1 MEYEESAMRCPK
13 CAYVSFD
20 HLEECIKCSR
30 DLVPFREELNLMDF
44 KPEVPFLLGSLV
56 GEMQGGGVQRD
67 LTLTQE
73 TELELGGLDMGLGT
87 EGTIDMQDLEIP
99 DETDSSKE
107 VSLSEVALDDLETIE
122 SSALGDSGDFELNL
136 DDMAEMG
143 GEDKG
148 LAEMGSE
155 DADLAEMSTEDVGLV
170 EEDEDFLGLEIET
183 DESSEEDF
191 GALEEVLTAEPTAE
205 PESEELDPGA
215 ALEVDLNEDDLSEL
229 AKTLEVHFDSEAG
242 EKKKVPGDDL
252 ALGQEEVVFEMEDE

>member
-1 MEYEESAMRCPK
+1 MRCPK

-30 DLVPFREELNLMDF
+30 DLVPSREELNLMDF

-87 EGTIDMQDLEIP
+87 EGTIDMQDLELP

-107 VSLSEVALDDLETIE
+107 VSLSEIALDDLETIE
-122 SSALGDSGDFELNL
+122 SSALGDAGDIELHL
-136 DDMAEMG
+136 DDM
-143 GEDKG
+143 
-148 LAEMGSE
+148 AEMGSE

-170 EEDEDFLGLEIET
+170 EEEEDFLGLEIET

-191 GALEEVLTAEPTAE
+191 GALEEVLTAEPAAE
-205 PESEELDPGA
+205 PESDELDPGA
-215 ALEVDLNEDDLSEL
+215 ALELDLNEDDLSEL

-242 EKKKVPGDDL
+242 EKKKIPGDDL